1 MQNSSVLAVLS
12 LVLLIGCG
20 EENLPT
26 SPSLPVAAGITTPNN
41 DETGEFGVKVSG
53 ANEVTVTCSDANV
66 GDQGIV
72 GGVTYTKR
80 SRPQIIALIAAQDYG
95 SLTVTCTSNVT
106 DMSSMFAGATSFNQN
121 IGGWDVRNVKDMNYM
136 FNWATSFNQDISSWD
151 VSNVTDMSYMFS
163 EADSFNQDISSWDVS
178 NVTDMSY
185 MFSGADLFNQDL
197 SGWCVSNVPAIPSYF
212 DTGADAWSSARPQW
226 GMCP

>member
-1 MQNSSVLAVLS
+1 MKNSSVLAALS
-12 LVLLIGCG
+12 WVLLIGCG

-26 SPSLPVAAGITTPNN
+26 SPSLPVATGITTPNN

-106 DMSSMFAGATSFNQN
+106 DMSSMFAG
-121 IGGWDVRNVKDMNYM
+121 DV
-136 FNWATSFNQDISSWD
+136 SFNQDISSWD

>member
-12 LVLLIGCG
+12 WVLLIGCG

-53 ANEVTVTCSDANV
+53 VNEVTVTCSDANV
-66 GDQGIV
+66 GDLGIV

-121 IGGWDVRNVKDMNYM
+121 IGGWDV
-136 FNWATSFNQDISSWD
+136 
-151 VSNVTDMSYMFS
+151 
-163 EADSFNQDISSWDVS
+163 S

-197 SGWCVSNVPAIPSYF
+197 SGWCVSNVPALPSYF

>member
-106 DMSSMFAGATSFNQN
+106 DMSSMFAG
-121 IGGWDVRNVKDMNYM
+121 DV
-136 FNWATSFNQDISSWD
+136 SFNQDISAWD
-151 VSNVTDMSYMFS
+151 VSNVTDMSDMFLK
-163 EADSFNQDISSWDVS
+163 ADSFNQNIGGWDVS

>member
-12 LVLLIGCG
+12 WVLLIGCG

-106 DMSSMFAGATSFNQN
+106 DMSSMFAGDVSFNQDISSWDVSNVTDMSSMFAGATSFNQN

-151 VSNVTDMSYMFS
+151 VSNVTDMGFMFYKTL
-163 EADSFNQDISSWDVS
+163 SFNQDISSWDVS
-178 NVTDMSY
+178 NVTDM
-185 MFSGADLFNQDL
+185 
-197 SGWCVSNVPAIPSYF
+197 
-212 DTGADAWSSARPQW
+212 R
-226 GMCP
+226 

>member
-151 VSNVTDMSYMFS
+151 VSNVTDMSYMF
-163 EADSFNQDISSWDVS
+163 
-178 NVTDMSY
+178 Y
-185 MFSGADLFNQDL
+185 K
-197 SGWCVSNVPAIPSYF
+197 P
-212 DTGADAWSSARPQW
+212 
-226 GMCP
+226 